1 RLAGRIVDAIH
12 VGLIVGR
19 GDERVRGT
27 HDRLFFAGLSGA
39 DHRRHPE
46 ALADQA
52 LRHAEADAERRRVG
66 ELELLFGHLA
76 RAVADPAKRLRL
88 RQALVER
95 LGVRRI
101 AREPD
106 RALAVHPARLEPLR
120 DLGPL
125 RHPEGDEQAPR
136 GLSDEAAPTVRVRV
150 ATRAYL
156 EDHIDLRFLRY
167 LLDPWLA
174 DELDAA

>member
-1 RLAGRIVDAIH
+1 
-12 VGLIVGR
+12 
-19 GDERVRGT
+19 
-27 HDRLFFAGLSGA
+27 AGLSGA

-52 LRHAEADAERRRVG
+52 LRHAEADAEGRRVG

-136 GLSDEAAPTVRVRV
+136 GVQSFDAALRVRL
-150 ATRAYL
+150 AARAYL
-156 EDHIDLRFLRY
+156 EDRIDLRFLRH